1 MKHEWQELTRM
12 TRGEEIIIEQ
22 VQLVKRGISIQGEF
36 ELPPL
41 SRLTLEDQIFI
52 IAFIRSHGS
61 IKDME
66 ELFGISYP
74 TVKNRLNRISELLEF
89 VEVNPPSSKNEILAD
104 LEKGKITV
112 GEGENMIPMI
122 LKIRIPRATK
132 SSVNLYLPL
141 FLLWI
146 LLLPFVVLTVPLIL
160 LALFIA
166 WIKGYLKP
174 ALMFFPMVFQVLWNL
189 HGLKVD
195 VKDKKDEIYLSF
207 I

>member
-1 MKHEWQELTRM
+1 
-12 TRGEEIIIEQ
+12 
-22 VQLVKRGISIQGEF
+22 
-36 ELPPL
+36 
-41 SRLTLEDQIFI
+41 
-52 IAFIRSHGS
+52 
-61 IKDME
+61 
-66 ELFGISYP
+66 
-74 TVKNRLNRISELLEF
+74 
-89 VEVNPPSSKNEILAD
+89 
-104 LEKGKITV
+104 
-112 GEGENMIPMI
+112 MIPMI